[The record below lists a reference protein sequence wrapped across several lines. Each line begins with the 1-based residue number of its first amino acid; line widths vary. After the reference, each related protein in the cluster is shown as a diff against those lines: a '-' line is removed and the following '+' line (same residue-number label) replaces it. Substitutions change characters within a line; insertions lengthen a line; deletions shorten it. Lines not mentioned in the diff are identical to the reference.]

1 VISSLPVFEFQRALI
16 NALYESIKCD
26 SQYSLEFYLTLSFHH
41 LFYNAEL
48 KNEVR
53 LVIGKNTHFAQY
65 QNYKLRGITPTNFT
79 FQSLIEAIKPTQL
92 LQILKLLLLE
102 KKIILIRDSCD
113 DNAVLIESLITL
125 LSPL

>member
-1 VISSLPVFEFQRALI
+1 M
-16 NALYESIKCD
+16 
-26 SQYSLEFYLTLSFHH
+26 
-41 LFYNAEL
+41 FYNAEL